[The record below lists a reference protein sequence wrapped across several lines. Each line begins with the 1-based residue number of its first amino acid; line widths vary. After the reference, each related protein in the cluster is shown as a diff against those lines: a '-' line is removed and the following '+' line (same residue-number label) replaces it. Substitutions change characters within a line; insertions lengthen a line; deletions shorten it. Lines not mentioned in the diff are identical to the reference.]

1 MIVLTAPLQIFK
13 SLHNF
18 IKSLLPN
25 LLNKVTNKLFSA
37 VFIFVGK
44 LTLFEIHIEQWKRSL
59 PVFLKEVSL
68 DRSSS
73 CSTRRIF
80 HWSPRRLDSEFT
92 ATRMMVSFIC
102 PGVQSP
108 RERRYRWS
116 LTVSPRWIAGWRR
129 IVWNST
135 RTRPNSF
142 GWVVA
147 NNFSRSKSIPSNL
160 ALVRFLSSRLL
171 TTLE

>member
-1 MIVLTAPLQIFK
+1 MHPNCSRLLCLQTTQSFFNREFIGCYWETNEWWTRSNFWMVL
-13 SLHNF
+13 
-18 IKSLLPN
+18 N
-25 LLNKVTNKLFSA
+25 LTYCL
-37 VFIFVGK
+37 
-44 LTLFEIHIEQWKRSL
+44 
-59 PVFLKEVSL
+59 
-68 DRSSS
+68 S

-80 HWSPRRLDSEFT
+80 HWSPMRLDSEFT
-92 ATRMMVSFIC
+92 ATRMTVSSIC
-102 PGVQSP
+102 PRVQSP

-135 RTRPNSF
+135 RTRPNSY

-160 ALVRFLSSRLL
+160 ALVRFLSSRQL